1 MDGVRLMRNP
11 VNQRQKV
18 WFSTITEKK
27 VGIDTVQEYSKP
39 IMRKLT
45 VSAGTGAPTQISAG
59 LVVDYDREITSY
71 DKSLRSEV
79 EEGSVCWVDV
89 VPEIADDGSLVMS
102 DDEVTPT
109 VPPDYR
115 VDKIFSTARGNVDVF
130 GIKRVGGNTNG

>member
-1 MDGVRLMRNP
+1 MRSPVRDRQP
-11 VNQRQKV
+11 VY
-18 WFSTITEKK
+18 FSTITEKK
-27 VGIDTVQEYSKP
+27 VSIDTVQEYSNP

-115 VDKIFSTARGNVDVF
+115 VDKIFSTKRGNVDVF
-130 GIKRVGGNTNG
+130 GIKRIGGSNG

>member
-1 MDGVRLMRNP
+1 MRSPVRD
-11 VNQRQKV
+11 RQKV

-27 VGIDTVQEYSKP
+27 VGIDTVQEYSNP

-102 DDEVTPT
+102 DDGITPI

-115 VDKIFSTARGNVDVF
+115 VDKIFSTAKGKIDVF
-130 GIKRVGGNTNG
+130 GIKKIGGNQ

>member
-1 MDGVRLMRNP
+1 MRSRSRD
-11 VNQRQKV
+11 RQKI
-18 WFSTITEKK
+18 WFSSVTEKK
-27 VGIDTVQEYSKP
+27 VGIDTVQEYGKP

-115 VDKIFSTARGNVDVF
+115 VDKIFSTKRGNVDVF
-130 GIKRVGGNTNG
+130 GIKRIGGSNG

>member
-1 MDGVRLMRNP
+1 MRSRVRD
-11 VNQRQKV
+11 RQKIYFV
-18 WFSTITEKK
+18 TVTEKK
-27 VGIDTVQEYSKP
+27 VGIDTIQEYSNP

-115 VDKIFSTARGNVDVF
+115 VDKIFSTARGRVDVF
-130 GIKRVGGNTNG
+130 GIKKIGGNQ

>member
-1 MDGVRLMRNP
+1 MRSPVRD
-11 VNQRQKV
+11 RQPIY
-18 WFSTITEKK
+18 FSTITEKK
-27 VGIDTVQEYSKP
+27 VGIDTVQEYNNP

-79 EEGSVCWVDV
+79 TEGSVCWVDV

-102 DDEVTPT
+102 DDEVTPK

-115 VDKIFSTARGNVDVF
+115 VDKIFSAQRGNVDVF
-130 GIKRVGGNTNG
+130 GIKKIGGNQ

>member
-1 MDGVRLMRNP
+1 MGDYAVRSPIRD
-11 VNQRQKV
+11 RQPIY
-18 WFSTITEKK
+18 FSTITEKK
-27 VGIDTVQEYSKP
+27 VGIDTVQEYSNP

-79 EEGSVCWVDV
+79 EEGSVCWIDV
-89 VPEIADDGSLVMS
+89 APEIADDGSLVMS
-102 DDEVTPT
+102 DDEATPT

-115 VDKIFSTARGNVDVF
+115 VDKIFQTARGRVDVF
-130 GIKRVGGNTNG
+130 GIKKIGGNQ

>member
-1 MDGVRLMRNP
+1 MRSMLRD
-11 VNQRQKV
+11 RQAIY
-18 WFSTITEKK
+18 FSIVTEKK
-27 VGIDTVQEYSKP
+27 VGIDTVQEYGKP

-45 VSAGTGAPTQISAG
+45 VSAGTGAPSQISAG

-71 DKSLRSEV
+71 DKTLRSEV
-79 EEGSVCWVDV
+79 TEGSVCWVDV

-115 VDKIFSTARGNVDVF
+115 VDKIFSTKRGNVDVF
-130 GIKRVGGNTNG
+130 GIKRIGGSNG

>member
-1 MDGVRLMRNP
+1 MRSRGRD
-11 VNQRQKV
+11 RQAIY
-18 WFSTITEKK
+18 FSIVTEKK
-27 VGIDTVQEYSKP
+27 VGIDTVQEYGKP
-39 IMRKLT
+39 VMRKLT

-71 DKSLRSEV
+71 DKSLRSEA

-115 VDKIFSTARGNVDVF
+115 VDKIFSTKRGNVDVF
-130 GIKRVGGNTNG
+130 GIKRIGGSNG

>member
-1 MDGVRLMRNP
+1 MGDYAVRSP
-11 VNQRQKV
+11 VRDRQPIY
-18 WFSTITEKK
+18 FSTITEKK
-27 VGIDTVQEYSKP
+27 VGIDTVQEYSNP

-115 VDKIFSTARGNVDVF
+115 VDKIFSTKRGNVDVF
-130 GIKRVGGNTNG
+130 GIKRIGGSNG

>member
-1 MDGVRLMRNP
+1 MRSPVRD
-11 VNQRQKV
+11 RQPIY
-18 WFSTITEKK
+18 FSTITEKK
-27 VGIDTVQEYSKP
+27 AGIDTVQEYSNP

-115 VDKIFSTARGNVDVF
+115 VDKIFSTKRGNVDVF
-130 GIKRVGGNTNG
+130 GIKRIGGSNG

>member
-1 MDGVRLMRNP
+1 MRSRSRD
-11 VNQRQKV
+11 RQKI
-18 WFSTITEKK
+18 WFVNVTEKK
-27 VGIDTVQEYSKP
+27 VGIDTIQEYSKP
-39 IMRKLT
+39 IMRGLT

-79 EEGSVCWVDV
+79 SEGSACWVDV
-89 VPEIADDGSLVMS
+89 VPEISEDGSLVMS

-115 VDKIFSTARGNVDVF
+115 VDKIFSTSRGRVDVF
-130 GIKRVGGNTNG
+130 GIKKIGGNQ

>member
-1 MDGVRLMRNP
+1 MRSP
-11 VNQRQKV
+11 VNQRQPV
-18 WFSTITEKK
+18 YFSTITEKK
-27 VGIDTVQEYSKP
+27 VGIDTIQEYSKP

-79 EEGSVCWVDV
+79 TEGSVCWVDV
-89 VPEIADDGSLVMS
+89 IPEIAKDGSLVMS

-115 VDKIFSTARGNVDVF
+115 VDKIFSTARGRVDVLA
-130 GIKRVGGNTNG
+130 IKRIGGSNG